1 MTVFFLVTALVI
13 LFGIFMLMSTAFRKM
28 WQVAGPNEALIISGG
43 RNGEDG
49 RTYNIV
55 VGAGTFVIPGI
66 QKASRLSLQLYEVPL
81 EVACVTKQGIPVVL
95 KGVCMFKVGND
106 SVSITNAASRFLGQ
120 EDKMRPNMLALLDG
134 HLRSIAGNMTV
145 EDLIGNRTELAVQT
159 RDSAKV
165 EVETLGLVIDSLQ
178 LQDLGDPSKY
188 IENLSKPHIATA
200 QQAARIAMA
209 QADQA
214 ATIAEQIANAA
225 KSSARAES
233 EIKQAQYAASIAQAK
248 AIADQQ
254 GPLASAEA
262 QQKVIIA
269 QTQITELEAARKTK
283 QLEVDV
289 RVPADAEAYRIQRLA
304 EGARAAVIAQAEGDA
319 SRITQQ
325 GNAEAG
331 AVKARLLAEADG
343 IRARAEAL
351 GQNQDAVIAQ
361 TIAESLPAIVE
372 KISAPFGNIKE
383 LIVTNGGDGLMSMV
397 TSVATQVGVLLPVL
411 RGALRS
417 DGKTVLANGKPADG
431 AAVSVD

>member
-1 MTVFFLVTALVI
+1 
-13 LFGIFMLMSTAFRKM
+13 
-28 WQVAGPNEALIISGG
+28 
-43 RNGEDG
+43 
-49 RTYNIV
+49 
-55 VGAGTFVIPGI
+55 
-66 QKASRLSLQLYEVPL
+66 
-81 EVACVTKQGIPVVL
+81 
-95 KGVCMFKVGND
+95 
-106 SVSITNAASRFLGQ
+106 
-120 EDKMRPNMLALLDG
+120 
-134 HLRSIAGNMTV
+134 
-145 EDLIGNRTELAVQT
+145 
-159 RDSAKV
+159 
-165 EVETLGLVIDSLQ
+165 
-178 LQDLGDPSKY
+178 
-188 IENLSKPHIATA
+188 
-200 QQAARIAMA
+200 MA

-361 TIAESLPAIVE
+361 TIAESLPAIVD

-417 DGKTVLANGKPADG
+417 DGKSVLANGKPADG

>member
-1 MTVFFLVTALVI
+1 MNTISLVVLLLVVV
-13 LFGIFMLMSTAFRKM
+13 GIFMFLSTVFRKM

-43 RNGEDG
+43 KNGEDG

-55 VGAGTFVIPGI
+55 VGAGTFVLPGI

-81 EVACVTKQGIPVVL
+81 EVECVTKQGIPVIL

-106 SVSITNAASRFLGQ
+106 HVSITNAASRFLGQ
-120 EDKMRPNMLALLDG
+120 EEKMCPNMLNLLDG
-134 HLRSIAGNMTV
+134 HLRSIAGNMSV

-178 LQDLGDPSKY
+178 LQGLGDPSKY

-225 KSSARAES
+225 KSEAKAQS

-248 AIADQQ
+248 AIADQE

-269 QTQITELEAARKTK
+269 QTQITELEAARKAK

-289 RVPADAEAYRIQRLA
+289 RVPADAEAYKLKTLA
-304 EGARAAVIAQAEGDA
+304 EGTRDAAIAEAAGDA
-319 SRITQQ
+319 SRIMQK

-331 AVKARLLAEADG
+331 ATKARLLAEAEG
-343 IRARAEAL
+343 IKARAEAL
-351 GQNQDAVIAQ
+351 AQNQEAVVAQ
-361 TIAESLPAIVE
+361 TIAESLPAIIE

-383 LIVTNGGDGLMSMV
+383 LVVTNGGDGLMSML
-397 TSVATQVGVLLPVL
+397 TSVATQVGVLLPAL

-417 DGKTVLANGKPADG
+417 DANTVRTNGTPTDSLKR
-431 AAVSVD
+431 